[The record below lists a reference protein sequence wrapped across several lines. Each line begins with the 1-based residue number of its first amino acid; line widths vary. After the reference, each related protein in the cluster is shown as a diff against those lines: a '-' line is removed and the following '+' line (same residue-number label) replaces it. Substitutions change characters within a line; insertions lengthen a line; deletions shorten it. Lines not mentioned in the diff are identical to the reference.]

1 MNDDSISGSGVA
13 RPVDFSLTARDVLKA
28 TGGTLVSG
36 SESIVFDTAVIDS
49 RSVLP
54 GNLFVAI
61 RGERHD
67 GHTFIPGVIRQGIRG
82 VVINQAK
89 TSELRENRWNDEKV
103 TCVAVDDTIRAL
115 GDLAAYQRRRSDAR
129 VIGITGSNGKTTT
142 RRMAAAI
149 FGRCFETLASRG
161 NYNNE
166 IGLPLTLLGLKPGH
180 QWIVLELGMNHFGE
194 IRRLSRICRPD
205 IGIITSI
212 APCHLEGVGSIEGVV
227 RAKAEILENI
237 PSGGTVILNRDDPYL
252 AELGNKIDTEV
263 LFFGESDEADIRAHS
278 IRATGGEIRF
288 TLELPD
294 SRTAVRL
301 PATGR
306 FMVSNALAAAAAG
319 YLAGLSCEEI
329 QNGLYHFR
337 SVSGRMNVIPTKRGI
352 TIIDDT
358 YNANPASMEAAINTL
373 ATVAGNDRSI
383 LVVGDMLELGDETD
397 RLHRQV
403 GKLAGRA
410 GITRLYVT
418 GPHAGFVAE
427 GARAGGMDKN
437 QVITGEK
444 EAIITDLKKQL
455 KTSDWMLVKGSR
467 GSAMEA
473 IVGPIKEWASH
484 RKDEALNM
492 EMQPS
497 GRR

>member
-1 MNDDSISGSGVA
+1 MMVSGCIAMNDDSVSGNGFV
-13 RPVDFSLTARDVLKA
+13 RPVDFSLTAGDVLKA
-28 TGGTLVSG
+28 TGGILVSG
-36 SESIVFDTAVIDS
+36 SESIVFDAVVIDS
-49 RSVLP
+49 RTVLP

-61 RGERHD
+61 QGEHHD

-82 VVINQAK
+82 VVIDQAK
-89 TSELRENRWNDEKV
+89 TSELWENRWDHEGV

-142 RRMAAAI
+142 RRMIAAI

-166 IGLPLTLLGLKPGH
+166 IGLPLTLLELRPDH

-205 IGIITSI
+205 IGVITSI
-212 APCHLEGVGSIEGVV
+212 GPCHLEGVGTINGVV
-227 RAKAEILENI
+227 RAKAELLENI

-252 AELGNKIDTEV
+252 TELGNKVDTDV

-278 IRATGGEIRF
+278 IRETGKEIRF

-294 SRTAVRL
+294 SQTTVRL
-301 PATGR
+301 HATGR
-306 FMVSNALAAAAAG
+306 FMVSNALAASAAG
-319 YLAGLSCEEI
+319 HLAGLSGEEI
-329 QNGLYHFR
+329 QKGLLRFR
-337 SVSGRMNVIPTKRGI
+337 PVSGRMNVLSTGQGM

-358 YNANPASMEAAINTL
+358 YNANPASMAAAINTL
-373 ATVAGNDRSI
+373 VTLAGNNRSI

-403 GKLAGRA
+403 GALAGRS
-410 GITRLYVT
+410 GIVRLYAT
-418 GPHAGFVAE
+418 GPHARFVAE

-444 EAIITDLKKQL
+444 EVIITDLKKQL
-455 KTSDWMLVKGSR
+455 KTGDRLLVKGSR
-467 GSAMEA
+467 GSAMEE
-473 IVGPIKEWASH
+473 IVEPIKEWASG
-484 RKDEALNM
+484 RKDEA
-492 EMQPS
+492 
-497 GRR
+497 